1 MRLWLGK
8 GLGTGGIVPPN
19 GQSPNQGDMRISAGM
34 GKLTLSGLAYIP
46 GTPLLQSDMTT
57 PNHLQDKAF
66 LLLLI
71 AVTIAFGA
79 ILWQF
84 HGAVFWGVIL
94 AILFAPLHRKLLK
107 RMPKRPTLAA
117 LCTLGLCL
125 VIVILPMT
133 AITVSLVQEASVIYE
148 RVRSGQLNF
157 GLYLQQVIAAL
168 PAWAANLLDRLNLTS
183 IGELQQKFS
192 SVAVQA
198 SQFVATQA
206 LSIGQNTLEFLV
218 GFGIMLY
225 LLFFLLRDGASLA
238 QRIGQATPLD
248 DAHKRQLVSKFTTV
262 IRATVKGNIVVAASQ
277 GALGGLIF
285 WALGIQGPVLWGVL
299 MAFLSLLPAVG
310 AGLIWVPVAI
320 YFLATGAVWQG
331 AVLTAFGIGVIGLV
345 DNILRPILV
354 GKDTKMPDYIVLI
367 STLGG
372 MGLFGLTGFV
382 IGPVIAALFMASW
395 DLFAPSHTDSTSSP

>member
-1 MRLWLGK
+1 M
-8 GLGTGGIVPPN
+8 
-19 GQSPNQGDMRISAGM
+19 
-34 GKLTLSGLAYIP
+34 
-46 GTPLLQSDMTT
+46 T

-183 IGELQQKFS
+183 VGELQQKLS
-192 SVAVQA
+192 SVAIQA

-238 QRIGQATPLD
+238 RRIGHATPLD

-285 WALGIQGPVLWGVL
+285 SALGRIPARGEVVQALAGFEFHILDADPRRIKRVRVARKRAGVGTEDRTT
-299 MAFLSLLPAVG
+299 SLVG
-310 AGLIWVPVAI
+310 VAI
-320 YFLATGAVWQG
+320 DVVHLRTQRVSSEFALEV
-331 AVLTAFGIGVIGLV
+331 GIALPLGQRVGGRLV
-345 DNILRPILV
+345 V
-354 GKDTKMPDYIVLI
+354 E
-367 STLGG
+367 
-372 MGLFGLTGFV
+372 
-382 IGPVIAALFMASW
+382 
-395 DLFAPSHTDSTSSP
+395 